1 MKRDLLLWGT
11 AVVLLL
17 AAFYTVSVR
26 RELYDRARGIGRLEK
41 RLIEHQRRNDNL
53 ALLRERLASPRS
65 LRDRAR
71 RTGILTEGED
81 GR

>member
-11 AVVLLL
+11 AVILLL

-41 RLIEHQRRNDNL
+41 RLIEQQRRNDNL
-53 ALLRERLASPRS
+53 ALLRERLASPGS
-65 LRDRAR
+65 LRERAR
-71 RTGILTEGED
+71 QAGILAD
-81 GR
+81 GKGGR

>member
-41 RLIEHQRRNDNL
+41 RLIEQQRRNDNL

-65 LRDRAR
+65 VRDRAR